1 MAERLVVGADEL
13 RRFIRE
19 LFVAKGMP
27 APDATTVAEVLVW
40 ANLRGVDTHGVS
52 RAAAYLG
59 WFDRGDLNPRPTL
72 RITTDTP
79 AAIVIEAD
87 RAAGPVAMT
96 HAMNEAMK
104 RARNIAVGMAF
115 VRATTHTGA
124 LGYYARL
131 AAEQGLVG
139 IAMSASSALMAYHGA
154 RAAGVSTAPIA
165 IGVPGGASNAI
176 VFDMSPGLVSMGRL
190 AQARRTGE
198 SLQSGLALDR
208 AGNPTTDPAAAAI
221 PLPLGGPK
229 GSGLALMVEFITSL
243 MVANP
248 LLAESLEGTAP
259 GKLQRMNGLVIAID
273 IARFTHLERFRSE
286 AQRLI
291 ADLKRLPVDPAA
303 GEILMPGERGDRVC
317 AKRTREGIPLSAAVA
332 TDLAA
337 LAAKLGVAHL
347 AQQPRKSHN

>member
-1 MAERLVVGADEL
+1 MAERLVVSADKL
-13 RRFIRE
+13 RHFIRD

-52 RAAAYLG
+52 RAPSYLG
-59 WFDRGDLNPRPTL
+59 WFDRGDLNPRAAL

-79 AAIVIEAD
+79 AAVVIDAD

-96 HAMNEAMK
+96 RAMAEAVT
-104 RARNIAVGMAF
+104 RARSIAVGMAF

-124 LGYYARL
+124 LGYYARQ
-131 AAEQGLVG
+131 AAEQGFVG

-165 IGVPGGASNAI
+165 IGVPGGASGAI

-190 AQARRTGE
+190 AQARRSGE
-198 SLQSGLALDR
+198 SLQPGLALDR

-229 GSGLALMVEFITSL
+229 GSGLALMVELITSL
-243 MVANP
+243 IVANP
-248 LLAESLEGTAP
+248 LLAESLEGTP
-259 GKLQRMNGLVIAID
+259 QGKLQRMNGLAIAID
-273 IARFTHLERFRSE
+273 IARFTHLGTFRHE
-286 AQRLI
+286 VERLI
-291 ADLKRLPVDPAA
+291 NDLKRLPVDPAA
-303 GEILMPGERGDRVC
+303 GEILMPGERGDRVS
-317 AKRTREGIPLSAAVA
+317 AQRAREGIPL
-332 TDLAA
+332 
-337 LAAKLGVAHL
+337 
-347 AQQPRKSHN
+347 